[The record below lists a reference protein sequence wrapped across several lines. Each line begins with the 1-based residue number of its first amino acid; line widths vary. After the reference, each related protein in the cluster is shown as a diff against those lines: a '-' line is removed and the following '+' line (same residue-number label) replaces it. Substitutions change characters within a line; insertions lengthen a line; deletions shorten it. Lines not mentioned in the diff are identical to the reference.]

1 MRPGVG
7 NQKFSVLHLRRL
19 HALIVS
25 LPSASKDD
33 KPQKIAQACISF
45 NMIFITLNKYA
56 FVQ

>member
-1 MRPGVG
+1 MG